1 MIFLYIFK
9 SSYDIYNF
17 IKYIFASNKLK
28 YFEFAKVS
36 VREIAKTK

>member
-1 MIFLYIFK
+1 MT
-9 SSYDIYNF
+9 F